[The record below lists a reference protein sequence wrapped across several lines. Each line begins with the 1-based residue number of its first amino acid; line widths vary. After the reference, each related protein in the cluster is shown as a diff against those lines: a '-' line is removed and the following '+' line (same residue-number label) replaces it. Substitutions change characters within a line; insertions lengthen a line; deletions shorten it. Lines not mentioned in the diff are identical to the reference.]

1 MSLQLRLLSSSMVLR
16 SGFRSVSTT
25 VSKLDKPVTVKE
37 PADVGDNSSAN
48 LDNNDS
54 PYPLSTASVDN
65 NDSPHAT
72 LDQALNKAR
81 VKVCLYMM
89 AATLLG
95 CLVYVYSG
103 KQAAKRGD
111 TLAKITIDHHNLL
124 REEAKK
130 QREAAVQQQAIK

>member
-1 MSLQLRLLSSSMVLR
+1 MVAYGEIR
-16 SGFRSVSTT
+16 
-25 VSKLDKPVTVKE
+25 
-37 PADVGDNSSAN
+37 
-48 LDNNDS
+48 
-54 PYPLSTASVDN
+54 
-65 NDSPHAT
+65 HAT

-81 VKVCLYMM
+81 VKICLYMM

-95 CLVYVYSG
+95 CMVFVYSG

-130 QREAAVQQQAIK
+130 QREEARQQQAIK